1 MGRSAVRPYTGRR
14 YGGGRGVEMP
24 GKPGP
29 RGHHPR
35 MRPHHGRRSL
45 PWPALSALAA
55 LLALAPPA
63 APVAAAAVPTTAA
76 AVATPVAAPAL
87 HATGPDGPAVSAEVA
102 RLIAEASRVTEAYER
117 DRRAAVAQRARAHR
131 LQAELDAK
139 RRELAAL
146 HGRAGEVAR
155 AQYRTGGVLTV
166 TARLLLADDPE
177 DALRT
182 ERAAR
187 QAGRAVNRLV
197 RNTDRAERLLDAAAD
212 RARAAWRDLEARH
225 ARLAAV
231 RRDLEARLERA
242 RWRLQA
248 EADRSVAAG
257 SCRGAARL
265 EQPGGARGERGRVWV
280 APVAE
285 ADGYELS
292 AGFDSAGRHWARR
305 HTGQDFALDIG
316 TPVRSIGAGRV
327 HAVSCG
333 GAFGIEVLVRHDNG
347 WYSQY
352 AHLASAAVEQGQRVV
367 AGQWVGQAGTTG
379 NSTGPHL
386 HFEVR
391 LTPYLGSGVD
401 PLAWLREHGVELAG
415 RRP

>member
-1 MGRSAVRPYTGRR
+1 
-14 YGGGRGVEMP
+14 
-24 GKPGP
+24 
-29 RGHHPR
+29 

-63 APVAAAAVPTTAA
+63 CAAAQTAVPTAAVPAAAARPSAGPAVAVPA
-76 AVATPVAAPAL
+76 AVA
-87 HATGPDGPAVSAEVA
+87 GRDGPEVSAEVA
-102 RLIAEASRVTEAYER
+102 RLFAEASRVTEAYER
-117 DRRAAVAQRARAHR
+117 DRRAAAVQRATARR
-131 LQAELDAK
+131 LQAELEEK
-139 RRELAAL
+139 RRELVEL

-155 AQYRTGGVLTV
+155 AQYRTGGPLSV

-197 RNTDRAERLLDAAAD
+197 HHTDRARRLLDAAAA
-212 RARAAWRDLEARH
+212 RASAAWRDLEARQ

-257 SCRGAARL
+257 SCRGAVRL
-265 EQPGGARGERGRVWV
+265 EQPAGGALARGERGRAWV
-280 APVAE
+280 APVSE
-285 ADGYELS
+285 ADGYALS

-352 AHLASAAVEQGQRVV
+352 AHLASAAVEQGQRVA

-391 LTPYLGSGVD
+391 VTPYLGSGVD
-401 PLAWLREHGVELAG
+401 PLAWLREHGVQLGA